1 MNNPSE
7 NIRILQIPSWYLPEG
22 GQFCKDQALFLKEKG
37 VEVHILANVVLPWTK
52 YKLKAFTAPWKSFV
66 AVEDGILTY
75 RYYYRRLPKQNK
87 ANLVGWCNRTVK
99 LFDEYVEKYGKP
111 HLIHVHSSMWGGYA
125 AYLIKE
131 KYGVPYVLTEHRGV
145 FGMRS
150 SFARDCFIPMYTPF
164 LQKGLSNASYIIPVS
179 DQQIPKIKEF
189 LTVDVPIKTISNILD
204 TAFFHYLPREPK
216 ENFTFVTVNGYYEV
230 KGYDILLPAFDLL
243 CDKVKNVCLRMI
255 GENFEQ
261 KAFQEI
267 LSRCRN
273 KDKIVF
279 TGWLEPDGVL
289 DELKKADAFVMSS
302 RVEAQPI
309 SILEAISTGLP
320 VVCTEVVP
328 EAVVSQSEG
337 YRVPVEDAQAL
348 ASAMME
354 MITNRDRFDAK
365 AISAHAASVAG
376 PEVVT
381 ESLISIYE
389 NVLSS
394 VSYK

>member
-1 MNNPSE
+1 MSDLSQ

-22 GQFCKDQALFLKEKG
+22 GQFCKDQAIFLKKRG
-37 VEVHILANVVLPWTK
+37 IEVHILANVMLPWKK
-52 YKLKAFTAPWKSFV
+52 YKLKALTAPWKSFES
-66 AVEDGILTY
+66 VEDGILTY

-87 ANLVGWCNRTVK
+87 ANLVRWCQRTVK

-111 HLIHVHSSMWGGYA
+111 DLIHVHSCTWGGYA

-131 KYGVPYVLTEHRGV
+131 KYNIPYVITEHRGI

-150 SFARDCFIPMYTPF
+150 SLAKESFLPAYTPF
-164 LQKGLSNASYIIPVS
+164 LQKGFSNSSYIIPVS
-179 DQQIPKIKEF
+179 EQQIPKIKEF
-189 LTVDVPIKTISNILD
+189 LATEVPIKVISNILD
-204 TAFFHYLPREPK
+204 TAFFHYLSRESK
-216 ENFTFVTVNGYYEV
+216 ENFTFVTVNGFYEV
-230 KGYDILLPAFDLL
+230 KGYDILLPAFDLV
-243 CDKVKNVCLRMI
+243 CEKVKNISLRMV

-289 DELKKADAFVMSS
+289 DELKGADAFVMSS

-309 SILEAISTGLP
+309 AILEAISTGLP

-328 EAVVSQSEG
+328 EAVVSFNEG
-337 YRVPVEDAQAL
+337 YRVPVEDVVAL
-348 ASAMME
+348 ANAMLD
-354 MITNRDRFDAK
+354 MIANRNRFDAK
-365 AISAHAASVAG
+365 AISAHAASLAG

-381 ESLISIYE
+381 ENLISIYE
-389 NVLSS
+389 AVLQPSLL
-394 VSYK
+394 

>member
-1 MNNPSE
+1 MSDLHRD
-7 NIRILQIPSWYLPEG
+7 IKILQLPSWYLPEG
-22 GQFCKDQALFLKEKG
+22 GQFCKDQSLFLKERG
-37 VEVHILANVVLPWTK
+37 LEVHILANVMLPWRK
-52 YKLKAFTAPWKSFV
+52 YKLKALTAPWKSFV
-66 AVEDGILTY
+66 VMEDGILTY
-75 RYYYRRLPKQNK
+75 RYYFRRFPMQNK
-87 ANLVGWCNRTVK
+87 VNLIAWCKRTLK

-111 HLIHVHSSMWGGYA
+111 NLIHVHSSMWGGYA

-131 KYGVPYVLTEHRGV
+131 KYGVPYVITEHRGV

-150 SFARDCFIPMYTPF
+150 SFARDYFISMYTPF
-164 LQKGLSNASYIIPVS
+164 LQKGFSNSSYIIPVS
-179 DQQIPKIKEF
+179 EQLIPKIKEY
-189 LTVDVPIKTISNILD
+189 LTADVPIKTISNILD
-204 TAFFHYLPREPK
+204 TDFFHYLPREPK

-243 CDKVKNVCLRMI
+243 CDKVAHVCLRMV

-279 TGWLEPDGVL
+279 TGWLKPDGVL
-289 DELKKADAFVMSS
+289 SELEEADAFVMSS

-309 SILEAISTGLP
+309 AILEAISTGLP

-328 EAVVSQSEG
+328 EAIVSRDEG
-337 YRVPVEDAQAL
+337 YRVPVENVQAL
-348 ASAMME
+348 TDAMMK
-354 MITNRDRFDAK
+354 MIANWGKFDAK

-376 PEVVT
+376 PQLVT
-381 ESLISIYE
+381 DSLISIYE
-389 NVLSS
+389 SVLQSRR
-394 VSYK
+394 